1 MTYLSSDWQIN
12 FLAIVYD
19 KRIFVASYCNV
30 LFKSDLGEALF
41 DRQRKNL
48 TAGVMQSKKG
58 MNVMNGGKII
68 INRKKN
74 EFWNTV
80 FNIILFCIIKY
91 WFLWHFCSG
100 GCFNR
105 FSELSISFF
114 KQALKNTCNQ
124 QAFRHR
130 WSRDAL
136 FKNTQI

>member
-1 MTYLSSDWQIN
+1 MYINECGQWRPPVIQIPFAIRNGLFNMSCKLPSRQNVHFMTYLSSDWQIN

-68 INRKKN
+68 INQKKKWVLKYGVQYYFIFYN
-74 EFWNTV
+74 K
-80 FNIILFCIIKY
+80 ILIT
-91 WFLWHFCSG
+91 
-100 GCFNR
+100 
-105 FSELSISFF
+105 LS
-114 KQALKNTCNQ
+114 L
-124 QAFRHR
+124 
-130 WSRDAL
+130 L
-136 FKNTQI
+136 